1 VIANQIAGALGNGA
15 GGGGTSFESI
25 ATATATGGETSLT
38 LSSIPQTYK
47 SLQIRYIAKDTFS
60 GSAGYNAFTLSVN
73 TNNTWI
79 THHINGN
86 GTTVAAGSLGAAII
100 FDVSNS
106 GSGLT
111 NIYGTGIIDL
121 IDYSSTTK
129 NKTLRAFT
137 GLDTNS
143 SSPAGRVYLLS
154 LGRFDTS
161 AITSITFNAG
171 DTAWA
176 AGTKFALYGIK
187 G

>member
-1 VIANQIAGALGNGA
+1 MSFIPLGVLAAAGA
-15 GGGGTSFESI
+15 GGGTAFESI
-25 ATATATGGETSLT
+25 QTVTASGGETSLSF
-38 LSSIPQTYK
+38 SSIPQTYK

-60 GSAGYNAFTLSVN
+60 GSAGYNAFTVSVN
-73 TNNTWI
+73 TNNTWN
-79 THHINGN
+79 THYLYGN
-86 GTTVAAGSLGAAII
+86 GATVTAGNLGAGII
-100 FDVSNS
+100 FDVPNS